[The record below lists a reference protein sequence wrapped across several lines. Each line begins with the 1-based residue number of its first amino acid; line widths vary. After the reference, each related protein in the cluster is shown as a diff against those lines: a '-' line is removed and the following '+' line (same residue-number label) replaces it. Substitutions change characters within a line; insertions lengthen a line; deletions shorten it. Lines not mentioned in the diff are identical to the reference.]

1 MVAGGVGG
9 LTGADYLSSSEV
21 LSSGSSSWREVRPL
35 PVALTGLRAVTFN
48 NHLIVTGGW
57 DVSDVHYDTIYS
69 FSPDSEEWTEMGR
82 MTIPRGV
89 HAISI
94 VNDIDCTTSVS
105 TTPPTPIIEGI
116 SLKWLII

>member
-9 LTGADYLSSSEV
+9 LTGSGYLSSSEI
-21 LSSGSSSWREVRPL
+21 LSPESSAWKEVGPL
-35 PVALTGLRAVTFN
+35 PKSLSGLQAVTFN

-57 DVSDVHYDTIYS
+57 DASNVHYDTIYS

-89 HAISI
+89 HAISL
-94 VNDIDCTTSVS
+94 VDDIDCTTSVS

-116 SLKWLII
+116 SLQWLII

>member
-1 MVAGGVGG
+1 MVAGGIGG
-9 LTGADYLSSSEV
+9 LTGSGYLSSSEI
-21 LSSGSSSWREVRPL
+21 LSPESSAWKEVGPL
-35 PVALTGLRAVTFN
+35 PKSLSGLQAVTFN

-57 DVSDVHYDTIYS
+57 DMSEVHYDTIYS

-105 TTPPTPIIEGI
+105 TTPPTPIIDGI

>member
-9 LTGADYLSSSEV
+9 LTGSGFLSSSEV
-21 LSSGSSSWREVRPL
+21 LSPGSSSWREVRPL